1 MIKIGYQ
8 KFEIDN
14 CLVDFVKEK
23 MESSTCKTNLSPQLI
38 FKQSFTGIT
47 DKTFVGNWT
56 KNGFWLSKYRYQL
69 LQVRPDIIARFN
81 FASNQNNTQIEIK
94 YSIGFSSI
102 LTIIILAF
110 PFIAAFS
117 LWGIIGFIISLILL
131 SLIYYIL
138 SASEYDSIKESIKEK
153 ILSGFEIKQIL

>member
-14 CLVDFVKEK
+14 CLVDFIKEK
-23 MESSTCKTNLSPQLI
+23 MESSTCKTNLTPQLI

-56 KNGFWLSKYRYQL
+56 KKGFWLSKYRYQL
-69 LQVRPDIIARFN
+69 FQARPDIIARFN
-81 FASNQNNTQIEIK
+81 FISNQNNTQIEIK

-102 LTIIILAF
+102 LIIMILAL
-110 PFIAAFS
+110 PILAAFS
-117 LWGIIGFIISLILL
+117 LWGIIGFIVGLILM

-153 ILSGFEIKQIL
+153 ILSRFEIKQIL